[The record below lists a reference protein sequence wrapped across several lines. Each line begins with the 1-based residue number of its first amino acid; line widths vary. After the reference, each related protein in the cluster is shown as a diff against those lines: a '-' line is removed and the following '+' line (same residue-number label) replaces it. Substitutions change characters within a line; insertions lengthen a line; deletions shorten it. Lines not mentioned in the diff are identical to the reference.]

1 LTRIGLLSDTH
12 GHWDNKLADF
22 FERCDEIWHA
32 GDIGSSEVADTIV
45 KFKPF
50 VAVHG
55 NIDDHKLRIVY
66 PKIQRFTCEGV
77 DVFITHIGGTPSR
90 YEQSIVPIIEA
101 NPPKLFICGHS
112 HILKVMYD
120 KKRNF
125 LYMNPGAAGI
135 SGFHKFR
142 TALRFTIEG
151 CDIKDLEV
159 LEIARSS
166 H

>member
-1 LTRIGLLSDTH
+1 MLSDTH
-12 GHWDNKLADF
+12 GHWDDRLASF
-22 FERCDEIWHA
+22 FEGCDELWHA
-32 GDIGSSEVADTIV
+32 GDIGSLEVADILV

-50 VAVHG
+50 KAVHG

-66 PKIQRFTCEGV
+66 PKIQRFSCEGV

-90 YEQSIVPIIEA
+90 YEQSIVPMIDA

-142 TALRFTIEG
+142 TALRFSIDGIE
-151 CDIKDLEV
+151 IKDLEV
-159 LEIARSS
+159 LELPRTS

>member
-1 LTRIGLLSDTH
+1 MLRIGLLSDTH
-12 GHWDNKLADF
+12 GHWDDSLALF
-22 FERCDEIWHA
+22 FENCDELWHA
-32 GDIGSSEVADTIV
+32 GDIGNLEIAD
-45 KFKPF
+45 KLASFKNF
-50 VAVHG
+50 RAVYG
-55 NIDDHKLRIVY
+55 NIDDHKLRAVY
-66 PKIQRFTCEGV
+66 PKIQRFKCEAV
-77 DVFITHIGGTPSR
+77 DVFITHIGGIPNR

-142 TALRFTIEG
+142 TALRFTIDDS
-151 CDIKDLEV
+151 DIKDLEV